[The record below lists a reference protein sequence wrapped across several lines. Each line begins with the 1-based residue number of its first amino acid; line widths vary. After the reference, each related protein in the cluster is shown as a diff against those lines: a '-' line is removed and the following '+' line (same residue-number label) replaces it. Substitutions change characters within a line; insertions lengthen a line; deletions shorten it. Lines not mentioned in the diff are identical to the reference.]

1 MDKNAVIL
9 LSGVSLLRREA
20 GGMLQVQAVPA
31 RVDKVISAMKPPAFR
46 LHAVAWEVLGR
57 YFYPDNFF
65 FFFLPAVY
73 VFQRKAERGILT
85 PTGHSKS
92 KEEGSQ
98 HTKGI
103 VWCWEIIS
111 RPLLHFN

>member
-9 LSGVSLLRREA
+9 LSGASLLRREA

-46 LHAVAWEVLGR
+46 PGKFWGDIFTLTI
-57 YFYPDNFF
+57 FI
-65 FFFLPAVY
+65 FFLPAVY
-73 VFQRKAERGILT
+73 VFQRKAERGNLT